1 MASSSNNNFE
11 GSMDEIFDH
20 HFEQAFDTVYN
31 HIGDQLENERK
42 TKKKEF
48 LSKDTVKKAI
58 SGYGMII
65 LVTLQHIQKIYS
77 GDDFA

>member
-11 GSMDEIFDH
+11 GSVDEIFDH

-42 TKKKEF
+42 TRKKKEF

-65 LVTLQHIQKIYS
+65 SVTFRLSWKSIPTTI
-77 GDDFA
+77 